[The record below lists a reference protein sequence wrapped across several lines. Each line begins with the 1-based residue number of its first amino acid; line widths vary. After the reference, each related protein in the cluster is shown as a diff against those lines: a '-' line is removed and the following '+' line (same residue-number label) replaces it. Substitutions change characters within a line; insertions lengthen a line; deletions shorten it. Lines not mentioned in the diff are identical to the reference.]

1 VIKGKLSF
9 IKELAGGGLLPTHS
23 EQEIRDHE
31 TWFQEYQHLNDRK
44 KEVIQKWREKK
55 EVNTAAV
62 VAHPALLLLA
72 CGLQF
77 SHNVVHVVDDN
88 IVIMHPLSI
97 YGPLEALWLRPVC
110 LSGGN
115 L

>member
-1 VIKGKLSF
+1 
-9 IKELAGGGLLPTHS
+9 
-23 EQEIRDHE
+23 
-31 TWFQEYQHLNDRK
+31 
-44 KEVIQKWREKK
+44 
-55 EVNTAAV
+55 
-62 VAHPALLLLA
+62 LLLLA
-72 CGLQF
+72 CCLQF

-97 YGPLEALWLRPVC
+97 YGPLEALWLRLVC